1 MKTLLI
7 TILLL
12 GCSGPAFTESNE
24 EGSNQTDTAGGAG
37 ESPISGAGGSQG
49 GSGGLGVAGTD
60 SAAGNT
66 SGGPSKAGSGGTS
79 AMAGGPPMGEGGN
92 SGEGGHL
99 ESAGTYSGPAQCLA
113 NHQTL
118 ECARVCD
125 SSPYCQGI
133 LDCFVKTD
141 SDLTSDCPGFS
152 DTGYSLA
159 AQAVRNCC
167 HD

>member
-1 MKTLLI
+1 MKPLLI
-7 TILLL
+7 SILLL
-12 GCSGPAFTESNE
+12 GCSGPAFTETNE
-24 EGSNQTDTAGGAG
+24 ERINPTDTAGGSG
-37 ESPISGAGGSQG
+37 ESPISRGGGLQG
-49 GSGGLGVAGTD
+49 GSGGAGVAGAE
-60 SAAGNT
+60 SVAGNETGSPPT
-66 SGGPSKAGSGGTS
+66 SGSSGAT
-79 AMAGGPPMGEGGN
+79 AVAGGPPMGEGG
-92 SGEGGHL
+92 SGGVSS
-99 ESAGTYSGPAQCLA
+99 ESREPAECLA

-118 ECARVCD
+118 ECARVCN

-133 LDCFVKTD
+133 LDCFVSTN

>member
-12 GCSGPAFTESNE
+12 GCSGPAFTETNE
-24 EGSNQTDTAGGAG
+24 EVINPTDTSGGSG
-37 ESPISGAGGSQG
+37 ESPISRAGGSQG
-49 GSGGLGVAGTD
+49 GSGGAGVAGTD
-60 SAAGNT
+60 SVAGNEAGGPPT
-66 SGGPSKAGSGGTS
+66 SGNSGAST
-79 AMAGGPPMGEGGN
+79 MAGGPSMGEGGN
-92 SGEGGHL
+92 GESG
-99 ESAGTYSGPAQCLA
+99 ADSGPAQCLA

-118 ECARVCD
+118 ECARVCN
-125 SSPYCQGI
+125 SSPYCQGV
-133 LDCFVKTD
+133 LDCFVSTN

>member
-1 MKTLLI
+1 MKTLLL
-7 TILLL
+7 ILTLL

-24 EGSNQTDTAGGAG
+24 EVINSPNTSEGIG
-37 ESPISGAGGSQG
+37 ESPISRAGSPQG
-49 GSGGLGVAGTD
+49 GSGGAGVAGAD
-60 SAAGNT
+60 SVAGNETGGALT
-66 SGGPSKAGSGGTS
+66 SGSSGAS
-79 AMAGGPPMGEGGN
+79 AMAGGPAMGEGGA
-92 SGEGGHL
+92 SGA
-99 ESAGTYSGPAQCLA
+99 SSGMGPRECLA

-133 LDCFVKTD
+133 LDCFVRTN

-159 AQAVRNCC
+159 AQAVRSCC